1 MDNKNS
7 RDATKAASFY
17 STFATLLIN
26 LLICIVFV
34 ELVARIY
41 TGRPDQQQD
50 VRTQLPYYANQAWSD
65 QYWQEF
71 GSIDRSYQPHTI
83 WRRNEFRGRYIN
95 VGKDGLR
102 ATPQSDCASA
112 EKTVFMFGGSAMW
125 GEGAPDTETV
135 PSYLLQEIERNFEGS
150 ACVINFA
157 ESAWTSTQSLI
168 TLIAEI
174 QKEHIPDLVVFYDGV
189 NDTNVV
195 FTSGKRFTHANLSEF
210 TTRFEKEAT
219 PFHTRVM
226 RNSAV
231 FSVLYR
237 YVKRQKLDSGQPLL
251 VFDKDADA
259 LSDYIATTYVQN
271 YQIVG
276 ALAEQ
281 YGFDYA
287 FFWQPVIG
295 YGEKVLTPEEDV
307 MLQDADEIRI
317 KLDEETYG
325 RMQFIHSL
333 YDTIAPVL
341 DPLEYVYNLSHVFDD
356 KTKSMYIDFVHVTPE
371 ANQMV
376 AAEMFGRLETQLQN

>member
-112 EKTVFMFGGSAMW
+112 EKTVFLFGGSAMW

-150 ACVINFA
+150 ACAV
-157 ESAWTSTQSLI
+157 SYTHL
-168 TLIAEI
+168 TLPTI
-174 QKEHIPDLVVFYDGV
+174 
-189 NDTNVV
+189 
-195 FTSGKRFTHANLSEF
+195 
-210 TTRFEKEAT
+210 
-219 PFHTRVM
+219 
-226 RNSAV
+226 
-231 FSVLYR
+231 
-237 YVKRQKLDSGQPLL
+237 LL
-251 VFDKDADA
+251 V
-259 LSDYIATTYVQN
+259 
-271 YQIVG
+271 
-276 ALAEQ
+276 
-281 YGFDYA
+281 
-287 FFWQPVIG
+287 
-295 YGEKVLTPEEDV
+295 
-307 MLQDADEIRI
+307 
-317 KLDEETYG
+317 
-325 RMQFIHSL
+325 
-333 YDTIAPVL
+333 
-341 DPLEYVYNLSHVFDD
+341 
-356 KTKSMYIDFVHVTPE
+356 
-371 ANQMV
+371 
-376 AAEMFGRLETQLQN
+376 

>member
-7 RDATKAASFY
+7 RHITKAASFY
-17 STFATLLIN
+17 SNVATLFIN
-26 LLICIVFV
+26 LLICIVLV
-34 ELVARIY
+34 ELVAHIY
-41 TGRPDQQQD
+41 AARPNQHLDA
-50 VRTQLPYYANQAWSD
+50 RLHLPYYANQNWSD

-71 GSIDRSYQPHTI
+71 GSINRSYQPHTI
-83 WRRNEFRGRYIN
+83 WRRSEFRGRYIN
-95 VGKDGLR
+95 VNKNGLR

-112 EKTVFMFGGSAMW
+112 KRTVFMFGGSAMW

-135 PSYLLQEIERNFEGS
+135 PSYFLQEIERKFKDS

-168 TLIAEI
+168 ALIAEI
-174 QKEHIPDLVVFYDGV
+174 QKKHIPDLVIFYDGV

-210 TTRFEKEAT
+210 TTRFEKET
-219 PFHTRVM
+219 VPFHTRIM
-226 RNSAV
+226 RNSEV
-231 FSVLYR
+231 FAFLYR
-237 YVKRQKLDSGQPLL
+237 YAEKQKLDSRQPLL
-251 VFDKDADA
+251 IFDKDADT
-259 LSDYIATTYVQN
+259 LNEYIATTYVQN

-281 YGFDYA
+281 YGFDFA

-295 YGEKVLTPEEDV
+295 YGEKVLTPEEDT
-307 MLQDADEIRI
+307 MLQDADAIRI

-325 RMQFIHSL
+325 RMQFIHWL
-333 YDTIAPVL
+333 YDTIEPVL
-341 DPLEYVYNLSHVFDD
+341 DSLEHVYNLSHVFDN
-356 KTKSMYIDFVHVTPE
+356 KKKSMYIDFVHVTPE

-376 AAEMFGRLETQLQN
+376 AAEMFDRLQSQL

>member
-125 GEGAPDTETV
+125 GEGAPDT
-135 PSYLLQEIERNFEGS
+135 R
-150 ACVINFA
+150 
-157 ESAWTSTQSLI
+157 
-168 TLIAEI
+168 
-174 QKEHIPDLVVFYDGV
+174 
-189 NDTNVV
+189 
-195 FTSGKRFTHANLSEF
+195 
-210 TTRFEKEAT
+210 
-219 PFHTRVM
+219 
-226 RNSAV
+226 
-231 FSVLYR
+231 LYR
-237 YVKRQKLDSGQPLL
+237 
-251 VFDKDADA
+251 
-259 LSDYIATTYVQN
+259 
-271 YQIVG
+271 
-276 ALAEQ
+276 
-281 YGFDYA
+281 
-287 FFWQPVIG
+287 VICCRRSNG
-295 YGEKVLTPEEDV
+295 TSKAV
-307 MLQDADEIRI
+307 
-317 KLDEETYG
+317 
-325 RMQFIHSL
+325 
-333 YDTIAPVL
+333 PVL
-341 DPLEYVYNLSHVFDD
+341 LILLNPPGHPRKALL
-356 KTKSMYIDFVHVTPE
+356 P
-371 ANQMV
+371 
-376 AAEMFGRLETQLQN
+376 